1 LTKFRR
7 FGIIP
12 QKTKPRRWVMERI
25 VGTCPACGAQMAVK
39 RLQCPECG
47 TSIEGNFDLGRLYR
61 LTPEQMQFIEL
72 FLQCEGKLNKVQKIL
87 NVSYPTAKARLLDA
101 LRAMGYEVKKEPAVL
116 RKRRKAAPT
125 P

>member
-1 LTKFRR
+1 
-7 FGIIP
+7 
-12 QKTKPRRWVMERI
+12 
-25 VGTCPACGAQMAVK
+25 MAVK

-61 LTPEQMQFIEL
+61 LNSEQMHFIEL

-87 NVSYPTAKARLLDA
+87 NISYPTAKARLLDA

-116 RKRRKAAPT
+116 RRRRKTSPT

>member
-1 LTKFRR
+1 
-7 FGIIP
+7 
-12 QKTKPRRWVMERI
+12 MERM
-25 VGTCPACGAQMAVK
+25 VGTCPACGAQMTIK

-47 TSIEGNFDLGRLYR
+47 TSIEGTFDLGRLYR
-61 LTPEQMQFIEL
+61 LTPEQMNFIEL

-101 LRAMGYEVKKEPAVL
+101 LRAMGYEVKKEPAAL
-116 RKRRKAAPT
+116 RRRRRESPT

>member
-1 LTKFRR
+1 
-7 FGIIP
+7 
-12 QKTKPRRWVMERI
+12 MERL

-39 RLQCPECG
+39 KLQCPECG

-61 LTPEQMQFIEL
+61 LNQEQMQFIEL

-87 NVSYPTAKARLLDA
+87 NISYPTAKARLLDA
-101 LRAMGYEVKKEPAVL
+101 IRAMGFEVKKEPVVL
-116 RKRRKAAPT
+116 RRRKKVTST